1 MDAPDPAVAAL
12 VARLGDA
19 LGTATRPSELR
30 QELYGAVSRVRQ
42 LYGAAACS
50 FAQVEPDGATLRFV
64 AADGAG
70 ADTIVGVTL
79 PVSRGIVGWVAVS
92 GEPMQVAD
100 VTRDH
105 RFARD
110 VAESTDYVPDT
121 ILAAPVVDEHGEI
134 AGVIEVLDPTQRSEN
149 SGRDLAVLG
158 LVADELASVIR
169 LSSRYDALGTGL
181 LRILADPQRTGA
193 FDEAVTALV
202 EDEDTGT
209 GLTEVA
215 EAFRH
220 LAASGP
226 AAARLAGRVLQEVAA
241 FVGERR

>member
-1 MDAPDPAVAAL
+1 MDPSDPEVAAL

-19 LGTATRPSELR
+19 LGTATRPSELQ
-30 QELYGAVSRVRQ
+30 QELQAAVSRVRT

-70 ADTIVGVTL
+70 ADSIVGVSL

-92 GEPMQVAD
+92 GEPMHLAD
-100 VTRDH
+100 VTRDQ

-121 ILAAPVVDEHGEI
+121 ILAAPVVDEHGET
-134 AGVIEVLDPTQRSEN
+134 AGVIEVLDPSLRNEDT
-149 SGRDLAVLG
+149 GRDLAVLG
-158 LVADELASVIR
+158 LVADELAAVIR
-169 LSSRYDALGTGL
+169 LSSRYDALGAGL
-181 LRILADPQRTGA
+181 LRLLVDPEDTGA
-193 FDEAVTALV
+193 FDEAISTLV
-202 EDEDTGT
+202 DDDSGA

-215 EAFRH
+215 EAFRR

-226 AAARLAGRVLQEVAA
+226 AAARLAGGVLQEIATY
-241 FVGERR
+241 VGARP